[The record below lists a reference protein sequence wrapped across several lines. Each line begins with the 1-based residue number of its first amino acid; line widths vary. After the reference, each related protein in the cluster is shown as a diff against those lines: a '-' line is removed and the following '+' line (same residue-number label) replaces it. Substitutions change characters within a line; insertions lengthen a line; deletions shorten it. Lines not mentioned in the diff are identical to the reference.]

1 ILSCVETAR
10 GAWETCGRRD
20 GRSRKSILWVP
31 LSAAIPALICVLVR
45 LYSRWWAESKFEAD
59 DYIMMVLF
67 YVGGS
72 FYFAI
77 LTLTKLSILV
87 FYLRIFSNHDTFRKI
102 SYGVMLWAALSGLVS
117 VFLQIFQCT
126 PIAFIWEG
134 WKRGAFGSH
143 RCIDVHALGFT
154 TAAMSIAQ
162 DLVIIVM
169 PLPLLAKLN
178 VSRRCRLGIMIMFSL
193 GVFVLITSSVRLWS
207 LYSFGESAN
216 PTWDYTD
223 VIIWTGLEV
232 AVSIIVTSL
241 PAIRVLINRRIGSVL
256 GTSGAIWG

>member
-1 ILSCVETAR
+1 
-10 GAWETCGRRD
+10 
-20 GRSRKSILWVP
+20 RSRKSLLWVP